1 MNRPGMGPTPVNL
14 RRANWTKRKWV
25 HRHSGGEHMR
35 RTIWMSAWA
44 LTVLAACAGTSRP
57 IIDTKGVNMAVYR
70 QDLAECQQFGGEV
83 GVASGTAKG
92 AGAGAVVG
100 GALGAVRGNVTD
112 GAATGA
118 IAGGASSALRND
130 RERQEVVKRC
140 MRGRGY
146 RVLN

>member
-1 MNRPGMGPTPVNL
+1 M
-14 RRANWTKRKWV
+14 RKTRWITAV
-25 HRHSGGEHMR
+25 
-35 RTIWMSAWA
+35 A
-44 LTVLAACAGTSRP
+44 LAALAGCSGTSRP
-57 IIDTKGVNMAVYR
+57 IIDTKGVNMEQYR
-70 QDLAECQQFGGEV
+70 QDLAECQQFGDEV
-83 GVASGTAKG
+83 NIATGTAKG

-100 GALGAVRGNVTD
+100 GAVGAVRGGAID

-130 RERQEVVKRC
+130 RERDAVVKRC